1 MMKKL
6 LLLLLLI
13 PGPALAMG
21 DNNIFHSGM
30 ADIDYGR
37 SDGQSVITWDGDL
50 WVGGDFDKAVI
61 RARGERKG
69 SSMEHN
75 EVQLL
80 WSHYIARFWDVRAG
94 YRRDFKPFKRNEA
107 VLALTGLAPY
117 YIDTNIALYT
127 TMQGDLRGEIEL
139 AHDLQ
144 LTQNIVAEFYID
156 SEWNGFSDPLRQV
169 GSGVAQLNV
178 GTKLRYEFNRHVALY
193 ADLYLDQ
200 TVGNTRSLMQANGE
214 KTRRAGVR
222 GGIRL
227 FNF

>member
-1 MMKKL
+1 MKKIL
-6 LLLLLLI
+6 LLLLFI
-13 PGPALAMG
+13 PGTALAM
-21 DNNIFHSGM
+21 DDTAIFHSGM
-30 ADIDYGR
+30 ADIDYSR
-37 SDGQSVITWDGDL
+37 ADGQSVITWDGDL
-50 WVGGDFDKAVI
+50 WIGGDFDKAVI

-94 YRRDFKPFKRNEA
+94 YRHDFKPFKRNEA

-117 YIDTNIALYT
+117 YIDTNIALYAT
-127 TMQGDLRGEIEL
+127 TKGDLRGEIEL

-144 LTQNIVAEFYID
+144 LTQNIVAELYID

-169 GSGVAQLNV
+169 GSGVAQLNI